1 MEHGADYTGGYIFN
15 VDYNRIF
22 NYGGDILS
30 DFGGVYITS
39 KFHCDGAS
47 EDELDKHC
55 YTHAR
60 VFNNWLENSEAFANG
75 AGYLYS
81 DVSASGTR
89 FENNILRGKGEE
101 ALYHHCGLDNESVNN
116 VVHRTDSSSFK
127 MVWAG
132 CEKGNPDRHQ
142 RYTNHHN
149 IYLFDTLDG
158 GMSMGR
164 SWDRYYDEAPHF
176 HDNLYWSQEQNAE
189 AAAIFPWKKTWVE
202 WKESGND
209 TDSLW
214 ADPLFRYG

>member
-1 MEHGADYTGGYIFN
+1 MEHGADYKRDYVFN
-15 VDYNRIF
+15 VDYNHIHD
-22 NYGGDILS
+22 YGGDVLS

-39 KFHCDGAS
+39 NFGCDGVS
-47 EDELDKHC
+47 EDDLNAHC

-89 FENNILRGKGEE
+89 FENNILRGQGEE

-116 VVHRTDSSSFK
+116 VVHRTSSSSFK

-132 CEKGNPDRHQ
+132 CEKGKTNRRQ
-142 RYTNHHN
+142 RDTNHPN
-149 IYLFDTLDG
+149 IYLFDTLEG

-164 SWDRYYDEAPHF
+164 SWDRYYDEAPEF
-176 HDNLYWSQEQNAE
+176 HHNVYWSVELDGE
-189 AAAIFPWKKTWVE
+189 AALIFPWKKTWAQ

-209 TDSLW
+209 TESLW
-214 ADPLFRYG
+214 TDPLFQ